1 MKVLEL
7 KMSDA
12 LEKFLNVVE
21 ELSFL
26 SEEGELD
33 AVACVERLNDIR
45 AYLVDMEATEEEIE
59 KGLSV
64 VRTCVEVKD
73 SDMAFEIVMAWLRPI
88 VKESVKIEFG
98 LKNFKSDE
106 EP

>member
-1 MKVLEL
+1 MKFCEL

-12 LEKFLNVVE
+12 FEKFLDAVE
-21 ELSFL
+21 ELLLL

-33 AVACVERLNDIR
+33 DETLTQKTNDIR

-64 VRTCVEVKD
+64 VKTCVEVKD

-88 VKESVKIEFG
+88 VKESIEIG
-98 LKNFKSDE
+98 LKNFMSDE
-106 EP
+106 ES

>member
-1 MKVLEL
+1 MKFCEL

-12 LEKFLNVVE
+12 FKKFLYAVE
-21 ELSFL
+21 DLTFL

-64 VRTCVEVKD
+64 VRTCAEVKD
-73 SDMAFEIVMAWLRPI
+73 SDMAFEIIMAWLKPI
-88 VKESVKIEFG
+88 MKENIEIG
-98 LKNFKSDE
+98 LKNFMSDE

>member
-1 MKVLEL
+1 MKICEL
-7 KMSDA
+7 KMSDVF
-12 LEKFLNVVE
+12 EKFLDAVE

-64 VRTCVEVKD
+64 VRTCAEVKD
-73 SDMAFEIVMAWLRPI
+73 EDMAFEIVMAWLRPI
-88 VKESVKIEFG
+88 VKENIEIG
-98 LKNFKSDE
+98 LKNFMSGE

>member
-12 LEKFLNVVE
+12 LEKFLNAVE
-21 ELSFL
+21 DLSFL

-33 AVACVERLNDIR
+33 DETLTQKTNDIR
-45 AYLVDMEATEEEIE
+45 AYLVDMKATEEEIE

-64 VRTCVEVKD
+64 VKTCVEVKD
-73 SDMAFEIVMAWLRPI
+73 SDMAFEIVMAWLKPI
-88 VKESVKIEFG
+88 VKESIEFG
-98 LKNFKSDE
+98 LKNFMSDE

>member
-1 MKVLEL
+1 MKFCEL

-12 LEKFLNVVE
+12 FEKFLYDVE
-21 ELSFL
+21 DLSFL

-33 AVACVERLNDIR
+33 AVACVEKLNDIR

-59 KGLSV
+59 KGLSI
-64 VRTCVEVKD
+64 VRTCAEVKD
-73 SDMAFEIVMAWLRPI
+73 SDVAFEILMAWIRPI
-88 VKESVKIEFG
+88 LKEG
-98 LKNFKSDE
+98 LKNDLKNFMSDE

>member
-1 MKVLEL
+1 MKFCEL

-12 LEKFLNVVE
+12 FEKFLYVVE

-26 SEEGELD
+26 SEEDELD
-33 AVACVERLNDIR
+33 DETLTQKLNDIR

-64 VRTCVEVKD
+64 VKTCAEVKD
-73 SDMAFEIVMAWLRPI
+73 SDMAFEIVMAWLKPI
-88 VKESVKIEFG
+88 MKESIEIGF
-98 LKNFKSDE
+98 KNFMSDE

>member
-1 MKVLEL
+1 MKFCEL

-12 LEKFLNVVE
+12 FEKFLYAVE
-21 ELSFL
+21 DLSFL

-33 AVACVERLNDIR
+33 DVACVEKLNNIR

-64 VRTCVEVKD
+64 VKTCAEVKD
-73 SDMAFEIVMAWLRPI
+73 EDMAFEIIMAWLKPI
-88 VKESVKIEFG
+88 MKESIDIG
-98 LKNFKSDE
+98 LKNFMSDE

>member
-1 MKVLEL
+1 MKFCEL

-12 LEKFLNVVE
+12 FEKFLCDVE
-21 ELSFL
+21 DLSFL

-33 AVACVERLNDIR
+33 DVACVERLNDIR
-45 AYLVDMEATEEEIE
+45 AHLVNMEATEEEIE

-64 VRTCVEVKD
+64 VKTCVEVKD

-88 VKESVKIEFG
+88 MKESIKIG
-98 LKNFKSDE
+98 LKNFMSDE

>member
-1 MKVLEL
+1 MKIVEM

-12 LEKFLNVVE
+12 FEKFLYAVE
-21 ELSFL
+21 DLTDL

-33 AVACVERLNDIR
+33 NVMLVEGLNDIR

-59 KGLSV
+59 KGLSIV
-64 VRTCVEVKD
+64 KTCVEVKD
-73 SDMAFEIVMAWLRPI
+73 SDMAFEIIMAWLKPI
-88 VKESVKIEFG
+88 IKENIEIGVKDFM
-98 LKNFKSDE
+98 SDE

>member
-1 MKVLEL
+1 MKFCEF

-12 LEKFLNVVE
+12 FEKFLYAVE
-21 ELSFL
+21 DLSLL

-33 AVACVERLNDIR
+33 DVACGLKLNDIR
-45 AYLVDMEATEEEIE
+45 TYLVDMEATEEEIE

-64 VRTCVEVKD
+64 VRTCAEVKD
-73 SDMAFEIVMAWLRPI
+73 SDMAFEIIIAWLTPI
-88 VKESVKIEFG
+88 VKESIEIGF
-98 LKNFKSDE
+98 KNLMPDE

>member
-33 AVACVERLNDIR
+33 DVACGLKLNDIR
-45 AYLVDMEATEEEIE
+45 AYLVDMQATEEEIE
-59 KGLSV
+59 KGLSIA
-64 VRTCVEVKD
+64 RTCAEVKD
-73 SDMAFEIVMAWLRPI
+73 SDMAFEIIIAWLTPI
-88 VKESVKIEFG
+88 VKESIEIGF
-98 LKNFKSDE
+98 KNLMPDE